1 MIKIIT
7 LTQSLLLI
15 ILLAGCGGGGGGGS
29 SDRAENQPAVSAPD
43 GEQVEDDVPEPEDL
57 PVTEEPEEAGQPEDP
72 PVVNEP
78 EISLAC
84 DDSEQLAVMSVT
96 ASDSSAEFTAEKT
109 LDTSLSTASRWSTT
123 TLNASI
129 VFDFGSLVKISE
141 LGFAWYLGDQRKS
154 FFSIESS
161 TNNDN
166 WRLVLS
172 DAESSGAS
180 NDPEATSVDE
190 LTTRYLKIVG
200 NGNAHDNETSLL
212 ELTATGC
219 RDEAIDSSVSA
230 FQGDTLSIL
239 APYDHSALDTGVP
252 PSDNF
257 DLQYWYL
264 SIPTDTDNNGKS
276 DSIYENELSGGYEN
290 SDYFYTA
297 SDGGMVFKSPVD
309 GFKTSTNT
317 SYVRVELRGMLRRG
331 NTSYST
337 QGVNKNNWVF
347 GSSPSQARENAGG
360 VDGRLFATL
369 AVNEVTTSGENYQI
383 GRVIIGQIHANDDE
397 PVRLYYRKLPGN
409 SRGSIY
415 IAHEKL
421 GGDEDYYELAGSR
434 SNSADN
440 PDDGIALDEKFSYE
454 IKVIGN
460 FLRVSLLRPGVEPV
474 FVIVDMTDSGY
485 NTNDQYQYFKLGAY
499 HVNNSA
505 SMSEVAQV
513 TFYDV
518 EVGHN

>member
-1 MIKIIT
+1 MNKF
-7 LTQSLLLI
+7 LTIMQGMLLMS
-15 ILLAGCGGGGGGGS
+15 LLAGCGGGGGGSSSGS
-29 SDRAENQPAVSAPD
+29 SNQPSAPTPD
-43 GEQVEDDVPEPEDL
+43 SSPDINE
-57 PVTEEPEEAGQPEDP
+57 PEDP
-72 PVVNEP
+72 PVINEP
-78 EISLAC
+78 EPSLTC
-84 DDSEQLAVMSVT
+84 GDNEQLAVQSVL
-96 ASDSSAEFTAEKT
+96 ASHSSGVFTAEKT
-109 LDTSLSTASRWSTT
+109 LDTSLSTASRWSS
-123 TLNASI
+123 NEISASI

-141 LGFAWYLGDQRKS
+141 VGLAWYMGDQRKS

-161 TNNDN
+161 TDNNN
-166 WRLVLS
+166 WLPALI
-172 DAESSGAS
+172 DAESSGS
-180 NDPEATSVDE
+180 TNDSEVAPVEE

-212 ELTATGC
+212 EFSATGC
-219 RDEAIDSSVSA
+219 RDDPIDTSVSA
-230 FQGDTLSIL
+230 FQGDTLSVL
-239 APYDHSALDTGVP
+239 PSYDHSALDGLVP
-252 PSDNF
+252 PAENF

-264 SIPTDTDNNGKS
+264 SIPTDTDGNGRS
-276 DSIYENELSGGYEN
+276 DSIFENELSGGYEN

-331 NTSYST
+331 NTSFST

-347 GSSPSQARENAGG
+347 GSSPSQARANAGG

-369 AVNEVTTSGENYQI
+369 AVNEVTTSGEGYQI

-409 SRGSIY
+409 GRGAVY
-415 IAHEKL
+415 FAHEKL
-421 GGDEDYYELAGSR
+421 GGDEDYYELIGSR

-440 PDDGIALDEKFSYE
+440 PDNGIALDEKFSYE
-454 IKVIGN
+454 IKVIGH
-460 FLRVSLLRPGVEPV
+460 FMRVSILRPGVEPV
-474 FVIVDMTDSGY
+474 FAIVDMTESGY
-485 NTNDQYQYFKLGAY
+485 DTDDQYQYFKLGAY

-505 SMSEVAQV
+505 DMSEFAQV

-518 EVGHN
+518 EVDHN